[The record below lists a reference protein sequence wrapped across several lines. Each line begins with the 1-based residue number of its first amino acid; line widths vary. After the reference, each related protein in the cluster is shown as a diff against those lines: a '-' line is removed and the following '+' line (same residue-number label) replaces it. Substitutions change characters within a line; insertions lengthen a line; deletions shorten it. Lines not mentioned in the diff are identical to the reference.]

1 MTLFYNPCYTL
12 LKLCTLSYAT
22 FWIGTQTNVNLKLI
36 LLIEVAD
43 KQETHIMSSKN
54 IKIIITIYIINVFI
68 VSRNQA
74 LQSKEKNKYQYDL
87 DTSYPDYE
95 LLDKNI
101 DSTSKIDFTPVELLK
116 SVVTNTVGITKK
128 ITDNESIFFYFFFK

>member
-1 MTLFYNPCYTL
+1 M
-12 LKLCTLSYAT
+12 
-22 FWIGTQTNVNLKLI
+22 
-36 LLIEVAD
+36 LIEVAD
-43 KQETHIMSSKN
+43 KQESHIMSSKN